1 MVQYEFVSSVQWLAL
16 KSADKEEFRLTRGCS
31 KKSLPSEVYVHRNT
45 SRCLIRFTAR
55 FKKMFTSEKRY
66 AKLDR
71 RKEERKGKQV
81 VESCECS
88 CPRNGWRGQSLS
100 LGSGIEVDCHAA
112 APVERIEPARH
123 ANRTLGTFSQ
133 HT

>member
-1 MVQYEFVSSVQWLAL
+1 
-16 KSADKEEFRLTRGCS
+16 
-31 KKSLPSEVYVHRNT
+31 
-45 SRCLIRFTAR
+45 
-55 FKKMFTSEKRY
+55 MFTSEKRY

-71 RKEERKGKQV
+71 RKEERKGKEV

>member
-1 MVQYEFVSSVQWLAL
+1 MSNVRWLAL
-16 KSADKEEFRLTRGCS
+16 KSADKEEFRLTRGRS
-31 KKSLPSEVYVHRNT
+31 KKSPPSEVYVHRNT
-45 SRCLIRFTAR
+45 SRRLIRFTAR
-55 FKKMFTSEKRY
+55 FKKCS
-66 AKLDR
+66 R
-71 RKEERKGKQV
+71 RRNVTQNWIEERKGKQV

-88 CPRNGWRGQSLS
+88 CPRNGWRGPSLS